1 MVETTCPAYSEV
13 ENVFEAFIHQLTQI
27 QDSAQQQLELFKE
40 ERAKREW
47 NINKSRNTAQTQ
59 KKITLDIGGTVF
71 RTTEE
76 TLLSKKDT
84 FFSGM
89 LSADWQPD
97 PDTGAYFIDRGATMF
112 PTILEYLRT
121 GELPCIDSWSAHNKT
136 LLERDL
142 DFYGL
147 NETIQ
152 PSYIC
157 WSTTPSVVFDRAHQ
171 TFSEKDMDVG
181 MGLVQ
186 MHIPQEVMQQDSLAW
201 TLTIQGETT
210 EGRFVVPAMKSWL
223 VLDVAKG
230 VLKCNKTKRQLFV
243 WNGGGDDEEVVVKFV
258 FDQAAGTAEVTAQ
271 GNTAAFQCGSIRDLA
286 INPTWL
292 PYFATACI
300 PTCTVRVCD

>member
-121 GELPCIDSWSAHNKT
+121 GEMPCIDGWTTHEQT
-136 LLERDL
+136 LLQRDL
-142 DFYGL
+142 DFYSL
-147 NETIQ
+147 NETVH

-157 WSTTPSVVFDRAHQ
+157 WENTPPCVFDRAQ
-171 TFSEKDMDVG
+171 RSFSSDGFLYV
-181 MGLVQ
+181 
-186 MHIPQEVMQQDSLAW
+186 HIPAEVRKQNLIVW
-201 TLTIQGETT
+201 TLTIAYQTEMAAFFLPCCKHCVLLDLSDGTVQLGDPTT
-210 EGRFVVPAMKSWL
+210 KQ
-223 VLDVAKG
+223 
-230 VLKCNKTKRQLFV
+230 QLFV
-243 WNGGGDDEEVVVKFV
+243 WDDDDHDPIRVKFILDQQQGKAVVVSKKNSV
-258 FDQAAGTAEVTAQ
+258 AL
-271 GNTAAFQCGSIRDLA
+271 QCGALA
-286 INPTWL
+286 PRT
-292 PYFATACI
+292 PYFQTSCFPACTI
-300 PTCTVRVCD
+300 EQNCP